1 MKFIK
6 TKTIFFILTVGLLTA
21 CSQDSKKT
29 PAEKTITNQL
39 DTILI
44 YSKTTGW
51 RHDSI
56 ETGVATV
63 SKLAKDKGLKVIA
76 TEDASVFN
84 DEQLAKMA
92 AVVFVNTTGDVLDDD
107 GQLAFERYIQAGGGF
122 VGIHSATDTEHKGDW
137 YWYRRMIGGVF
148 LSHPDDPSN
157 VQQARIK
164 VVNDAHP
171 ATQNLPAEF
180 LIADEWYDFKDLS
193 DRRKDLLV
201 LDESSYQQGKQGF
214 YHPLAWY
221 HEFDGG
227 RVFYTGIG
235 HTKAVYQHPLYLE
248 HLSGGLDYALA
259 QRKPLDYSKAKPDM
273 RRFEQ
278 KVVTDNLVE
287 PVSFSLSPD
296 LTTALIT
303 QRRGKLLWVDIESG
317 ERHIMVELDLFAKEH
332 KRSEFGFLSA
342 IFDPKFEQNQLVYL
356 MYDLVDASKQHDLIQ
371 RISQVKV
378 VDKKL
383 DMASEQVLLDIPMDD
398 TCCHTGGNLEFDRHG
413 NLFITIGDNTNP
425 FESNG
430 TGPISNVAD
439 RAHHDAL
446 RTSANTQDLRGKILR
461 ITPNKQG
468 GYTIPQGNLFADSSK
483 GRAEIYVM
491 GTRNPYTM
499 AVDPQSDTIYFADIG
514 PDARKDSDEFG
525 PRGYCEIN
533 KVTEPGNF
541 GWPTMIANNLPYRM
555 YDYAQKKTG
564 KLFNPL
570 APQNFSPRNTGL
582 TELPQAQP
590 AVLYYPYAPSAEF
603 PELGQ
608 GGRNS
613 LVAGIYPSGD
623 GYAYP
628 KYFERKLFIGDF
640 MRHWLKVVTL
650 DKFDRVVKIDNFAEH
665 VEFAG
670 LLDMQIDAKGRL
682 WVLEYGVKWWPEE
695 SPEAKLSFFDFNHAP
710 IEQIIAKLSVGKEQ
724 EVEPQSDKVVDHQTQ
739 VAISEGKDAAKENR
753 CIGCHQEKQTSVGPS
768 FMQVANKYSQVEE
781 GKNKIAEVIAK
792 GSSGQWGEHQM
803 PPHDFLPQDTRELI
817 AEYILSLAE

>member
-1 MKFIK
+1 MFAAALLLLVGCSAEDKAIDK
-6 TKTIFFILTVGLLTA
+6 TVVNK
-21 CSQDSKKT
+21 
-29 PAEKTITNQL
+29 L
-39 DTILI
+39 DTVLI

-56 ETGVATV
+56 ETAVTAV

-76 TEDASVFN
+76 SEDASVFN
-84 DEQLAKMA
+84 DQQLSKIAT
-92 AVVFVNTTGDVLDDD
+92 VIFINTTGDVLDDD
-107 GQLAFERYIQAGGGF
+107 GQLALERYIQAGGGF
-122 VGIHSATDTEHKGDW
+122 VGIHSATDTEHEGKW

-148 LSHPDDPSN
+148 LSHPGDPSN

-164 VVNDAHP
+164 VVNDEHP
-171 ATQNLPAEF
+171 ATETLPAEF
-180 LIADEWYDFKDLS
+180 VLADEWYDFKDLS

-201 LDESSYQQGKQGF
+201 LDESSYQGGKQGA

-235 HTKAVYQHPLYLE
+235 HSKAVYQHPLYLK

-259 QRKPLDYSKAKPDM
+259 QRKPLDYSKAKPDL

-278 KVVTDNLVE
+278 KIVTQQLAE
-287 PVSFSLSPD
+287 PVSFALSPD
-296 LTTALIT
+296 LNTALIT
-303 QRRGKLLWVDIESG
+303 QRRGQLLWLDIESG
-317 ERHIMVELDLFAKEH
+317 QRHVMVELDLYAKEH
-332 KRSEFGFLSA
+332 KQSEFGFLSA
-342 IFDPKFEQNQLVYL
+342 IFDPDFDEDQLVYL
-356 MYDLVDASKQHDLIQ
+356 MYDLADAAKKHDLLQ

-383 DMASEQVLLDIPMDD
+383 DMSTEQVLLDIPMDN

-430 TGPISNVAD
+430 TGPISNVEG

-446 RTSANTQDLRGKILR
+446 RTAGNTQDLRGKILR

-468 GYTIPQGNLFADSSK
+468 GYTIPQGNLFADSTK

-499 AVDPQSDTIYFADIG
+499 AVDPQSDTIYFADVG
-514 PDARKDSDEFG
+514 PDAREDVAEFG

-533 KVTEPGNF
+533 KVTKPGNF
-541 GWPTMIANNLPYRM
+541 GWPTMIANNIPYRM
-555 YDYAQKKTG
+555 YDYAEKKSAN
-564 KLFNPL
+564 LFNPL
-570 APQNFSPRNTGL
+570 APVNFSPRNTGL
-582 TELPQAQP
+582 RELPQAQ
-590 AVLYYPYAPSAEF
+590 AAILYYPYAPSAEF

-608 GGRNS
+608 GSRNS

-623 GYAYP
+623 EFAYP
-628 KYFERKLFIGDF
+628 QYFAKKLFIGDF

-650 DKFDRVVKIDNFAEH
+650 DEFDRVVKIDDFANH

-670 LLDMQIDAKGRL
+670 LLDMQLDAKGRL
-682 WVLEYGVKWWPEE
+682 WVLEYGLKWWADADDSKLSYFEFSDAPLEQIL
-695 SPEAKLSFFDFNHAP
+695 AKLS
-710 IEQIIAKLSVGKEQ
+710 QK
-724 EVEPQSDKVVDHQTQ
+724 VEPNSEQTLATDKTVDHQTQ
-739 VAISEGKDAAKENR
+739 LLISQGKDAAKENR
-753 CIGCHQEKQTSVGPS
+753 CIGCHQEAQVSVGPS
-768 FMQVANKYSQVEE
+768 FKQVANKYQAMDN
-781 GKNKIAEVIAK
+781 GKSKIAEVIAK

-803 PPHDFLPQDTRELI
+803 PAHDFLPQDTRELI
-817 AEYILSLAE
+817 ADYILSLAE